1 MGFNL
6 VVNQKAADIYVGP
19 AALPGV
25 VRVAE
30 VLADDIALVG
40 GVRPRVVRDAAELG
54 GRAVL
59 IGTAGVAA
67 GDPEGLF
74 ASFSEGDGKREVFTL
89 ARVER
94 PLPNVAEALVIYGS
108 DKRGTIYGMF
118 EVSRRIGVTPWVW
131 FADAAPA
138 KRDELVIGNL
148 PYVSK
153 EPSVKYRG
161 FFINDE
167 WPSFGTWTNN
177 LFGGFNAKMY
187 EQVFLL
193 LLRMKGNYLWP
204 AMWSAIFPNDGPGLA
219 NAELADELGVVMGAS
234 HHEPCCRQG
243 EEYKYLRG
251 KDSVYGDAWNFL
263 TNEEGITRFWAD
275 GLARSGRFENVI
287 TVGMRGEA
295 DSTILGR
302 EATLADNIDL
312 LRRVLRTQNKLIRE
326 YVNEDL
332 TKVPRMLAL
341 YKEVE
346 PFFYGDATTP
356 GLMGEPELEGVTLM
370 FCEDNYGNMR
380 TLPSEALRAH
390 NGGFGMYYHF
400 DYHGGPVSYEWVNST
415 QLSKVWEQMGR
426 AYAAGIRDIWIV
438 NVGDLKPQEHPL
450 TYFMDLAYDF
460 ERYGT
465 RPNETDEYTRQF
477 AADVFAGGFAAC
489 DHDEAIARIA
499 ETLTGYAALNAQ
511 RRPETLHPSV
521 YALTADDEAAR
532 MLAACRRLRDNCEWL
547 AARVRQELADC
558 LFELVTYP
566 ATASANLVEMMIAA
580 AANEALLLQR
590 NARADVYADI
600 TEARI
605 REDAELVKQYHSVA
619 GGKWNGMM
627 SGKHIGFVQ
636 WNDEGSA
643 PPAAHRLS
651 EVTDGTYVPEEK
663 PYLPKNFREEDLGN
677 AFGSACGSQAAGAV
691 ETSNQFE
698 SKLFG
703 LAARKPARPAWT
715 AESYPA
721 DTYIM
726 NDDGVIAM
734 DVAHFAQSK
743 TAGDAAY
750 TILEGYGRN
759 GDAAAV
765 LPLGRDFAPGEGPSV
780 TYRFAVPADGEYR
793 LALVFAPN
801 NPREN
806 GGSVRCALRIDDGA
820 LTVTDIIPQGFR
832 SGDCFNPPWCHGVMI
847 NARVHA
853 FSEAMTAG
861 VHTITVSAVD
871 SEAVLERIVI
881 LAGDGA
887 ATSYLGPQETY
898 CEV

>member
-1 MGFNL
+1 MGFYL
-6 VVNQKAADIYVGP
+6 VCNKVAADIYVGP
-19 AALPGV
+19 DAWPGV
-25 VRVAE
+25 LRVAG
-30 VLADDIALVG
+30 VLADDIALVS
-40 GVRPRVVRDAAELG
+40 GVRPRIVRDAAQLSK
-54 GRAVL
+54 RCIIV
-59 IGTAGVAA
+59 GTAGRTC

-74 ASFSEGDGKREVFTL
+74 ADCAGVEGSREVFTL
-89 ARVER
+89 RTANK
-94 PLPNVAEALVIYGS
+94 PLPNVEEALVIYGS

-118 EVSRRIGVTPWVW
+118 EASRRIGVTPWVW

-138 KRDELVIGNL
+138 KCAEPVL
-148 PYVSK
+148 PGDLPFVSK
-153 EPSVKYRG
+153 EPSIRYRG

-167 WPSFGTWTNN
+167 WPSFGNWTTN

-295 DSTILGR
+295 DSTILGH
-302 EATLADNIDL
+302 ESTLADNIDL

-326 YVNEDL
+326 HVNEDL
-332 TKVPRMLAL
+332 SKVPRMLAL

-346 PFFYGDATTP
+346 PFFYGDAKTP

-380 TLPSEALRAH
+380 TLPSEALRNH

-438 NVGDLKPQEHPL
+438 NVGDLKPQEYPL

-460 ERYGT
+460 EKYGT
-465 RPNETDEYTRQF
+465 RPNETVEYTQHF
-477 AADVFAGGFAAC
+477 TADVFAGGFEEC
-489 DHDEAIARIA
+489 DRNEAFRRIS
-499 ETLTGYAALNAQ
+499 ETLLGYSALNAQ
-511 RRPETLHPSV
+511 RRPETLHPMTYCLSEES
-521 YALTADDEAAR
+521 EAAR
-532 MLAACRRLRDNCEWL
+532 MLAACRKLRENCEWL
-547 AARVRQELADC
+547 ASRVRPELADC

-580 AANEALLLQR
+580 AANEALLSEE
-590 NARADVYADI
+590 NPRADVYADLV
-600 TEARI
+600 ADRI
-605 REDAELVKQYHSVA
+605 REDEELAKQYHTIA

-627 SGKHIGFVQ
+627 SGKHIGFKQ
-636 WNDEGSA
+636 WNDEGSG
-643 PPAAHRLS
+643 PPAVHRLA
-651 EVTDGTYVPEEK
+651 EVKNGTYLPDQIPYPRVDFREEHLSTDGTTNTWE
-663 PYLPKNFREEDLGN
+663 
-677 AFGSACGSQAAGAV
+677 AGM
-691 ETSNQFE
+691 
-698 SKLFG
+698 FG
-703 LAARKPARPAWT
+703 LAEKKPERPDWA
-715 AESYPA
+715 AEHFSKN
-721 DTYIM
+721 TYIM
-726 NDDGVIAM
+726 NDAGVVAM
-734 DVAHFAQSK
+734 DAAQYAERRA
-743 TAGDAAY
+743 AGDASY
-750 TILEGYGRN
+750 EILEGYGRH
-759 GDAAAV
+759 GSAAAV
-765 LPLGRDFAPGEGPSV
+765 LPLGRDFAPAEGPQI
-780 TYRFAVPADGEYR
+780 TYRFAVPKKGRYYVR
-793 LALVFAPN
+793 MLFAPN
-801 NPREN
+801 NPKEN
-806 GGSVRCALRIDDGA
+806 GGGVRFGYSLDGSE
-820 LTVTDIIPQGFR
+820 TVVTDLIPKGFR
-832 SGDCFNPPWCHGVMI
+832 SGDCFNPAWCFGVMI
-847 NARVHA
+847 NARMHM
-853 FSEAMTAG
+853 FCKTLPAG
-861 VHTITVSAVD
+861 VHTLTVSAVD

-881 LAGDGA
+881 TKKRETWAN
-887 ATSYLGPQETY
+887 SYLGPQETY
-898 CEV
+898 HE

>member
-1 MGFNL
+1 MGVYL
-6 VVNQKAADIYVGP
+6 VKDHTAPDIYVGP
-19 AALPGV
+19 EAWPGV
-25 VRVAE
+25 VRVAN
-30 VLADDIALVG
+30 VLAEDIFLVS
-40 GVRPRVVRDAAELG
+40 GVRPRVVRDAAELS
-54 GRAVL
+54 GRAV
-59 IGTAGVAA
+59 IVGTAGRTAA
-67 GDPEGLF
+67 DPAGLF
-74 ASFSEGDGKREVFTL
+74 DGCTAADGKREVFVL
-89 ARVER
+89 RRAED
-94 PLPNVAEALVIYGS
+94 PLPGVTEALVIYGS

-138 KRDELVIGNL
+138 KCAEPVLDLEL
-148 PYVSK
+148 PFVSK
-153 EPSVKYRG
+153 EPSIRYRG

-332 TKVPRMLAL
+332 SKVPRMLAL

-346 PFFYGDATTP
+346 PFFYGDETTP
-356 GLMGEPELEGVTLM
+356 GLAGEPELEGVTLM

-380 TLPSEALRAH
+380 TLPSGALRSH

-438 NVGDLKPQEHPL
+438 NVGDLKPQEYPL
-450 TYFMDLAYDF
+450 TYFMDLAYDY
-460 ERYGT
+460 ETYGT
-465 RPNETDEYTRQF
+465 RPNETDAYTARF
-477 AADVFAGGFAAC
+477 AADVFAGGF
-489 DHDEAIARIA
+489 DDDVKEEAFRRIA
-499 ETLTGYAALNAQ
+499 ETLIEYSTLNAQ
-511 RRPETLHPSV
+511 RRPETLHPSL
-521 YALTADDEAAR
+521 YALSEESEAAR

-547 AARVRQELADC
+547 AAHVRTELSDC

-566 ATASANLVEMMIAA
+566 ATASANLIEMMIAA
-580 AANEALLLQR
+580 GANEALLLEE
-590 NARADVYADI
+590 NPRADVYADMV
-600 TEARI
+600 ADRI
-605 REDAELVKQYHSVA
+605 REDEELVKQYHSVA

-627 SGKHIGFVQ
+627 SGKHIGFKQ
-636 WNDEGSA
+636 WNDEGSG
-643 PPAAHRLS
+643 PPAVHRFAELAS
-651 EVTDGTYVPEEK
+651 GA
-663 PYLPKNFREEDLGN
+663 YLPDPVPYPYTAFREEHLIYTEKTPERPTW
-677 AFGSACGSQAAGAV
+677 AG
-691 ETSNQFE
+691 EHFPEN
-698 SKLFG
+698 
-703 LAARKPARPAWT
+703 
-715 AESYPA
+715 
-721 DTYIM
+721 TYLM
-726 NDDGVIAM
+726 NDDGVIAV
-734 DVAHFAQSK
+734 DAARFAENK
-743 TAGDAAY
+743 AAGDAAY
-750 TILEGYGRN
+750 TILTGYGRH
-759 GDAAAV
+759 GSAAAV
-765 LPLGRDFAPGEGPSV
+765 LPLGQDFAPGTGPQI
-780 TYRFAVPADGEYR
+780 TYRIAVPKDDHYTVR
-793 LALVFAPN
+793 MIFAPS
-801 NPREN
+801 NPKQN
-806 GGSVRCALRIDDGA
+806 GGGVRFGYSVDGGDEVVVD
-820 LTVTDIIPQGFR
+820 LIPQGFR
-832 SGDCFNPPWCHGVMI
+832 SGDCFNPAWCQGVMI
-847 NARVHA
+847 NARIHMFNVKL
-853 FSEAMTAG
+853 SAG
-861 VHTITVSAVD
+861 VHTISVCAVD
-871 SEAVLERIVI
+871 SEAVLERIIVS
-881 LAGDGA
+881 AEYFVA
-887 ATSYLGPQETY
+887 VNSYLGPQETY
-898 CEV
+898 HE